1 VSTLNCA
8 LSAGSGASRLTPSWP
23 SIKEPEANLRDDVV
37 WMPPA
42 LITVTSS
49 SPASVQVMCASLS
62 TTGFT
67 MTGTVMATRVT
78 SASVS

>member
-1 VSTLNCA
+1 
-8 LSAGSGASRLTPSWP
+8 
-23 SIKEPEANLRDDVV
+23 
-37 WMPPA
+37 MPPA